1 MTDSNEDNPN
11 KIYGNIKFWCNSFGV
26 TGRYFYYTLYGFILI
41 TIPYVGLLVILIM
54 AHDHISIV
62 YQIVITSILY
72 IIEIINMILG
82 SFTDPGILP
91 RQGKDFYYITKR
103 VMQRKVINGHCI
115 PLIYCYSCSLY
126 RPPRSSHCSV
136 CDNCVERFDHHCIWL
151 GTCIGKRNY
160 KYFYCLL
167 TCLFVN
173 YVFEIICSVIYII
186 IGSKNYKKGQDKSL
200 FITIGYSILAF
211 YDIMFIILFLGKL
224 FVIHSILVF
233 KNMTFYEYF
242 KNKIPI
248 YYPTNPFKKYF
259 CDVYKRI
266 IFTHTKSLLL
276 SYLDSLNEIK
286 DSDKSNI
293 IIINNK
299 RNRVNILNHYDKR
312 KTENNH
318 QKKCKENKRNSNRIN
333 NLKLNSEMESF
344 NSRRSIGK
352 DGEERKLKEENDES
366 KSDSK
371 NKTNNLIKELEHNN
385 SNNRYNKIHPIQ
397 LCRNRNINSNDIN
410 ILNDFAA
417 NNRTHVKN
425 DNDFD
430 NDIMVTKN
438 IINIKQNQNENKLEK
453 KFKYFIKS
461 PISHIISSY
470 FSETAKSIE
479 KEENENE
486 KKMSNSMKNVCLDT
500 QENNDNNICIREI
513 GNYSMDLQKKDYG
526 VPKLKIS
533 SLKVTPI
540 KIKGTYYFENNDKDK
555 ISNAK
560 QDINEDNVNNYIDNR
575 IENNDIEEKDFQSD
589 IRFQNVNHED

>member
-1 MTDSNEDNPN
+1 
-11 KIYGNIKFWCNSFGV
+11 
-26 TGRYFYYTLYGFILI
+26 
-41 TIPYVGLLVILIM
+41 
-54 AHDHISIV
+54 
-62 YQIVITSILY
+62 
-72 IIEIINMILG
+72 
-82 SFTDPGILP
+82 
-91 RQGKDFYYITKR
+91 
-103 VMQRKVINGHCI
+103 
-115 PLIYCYSCSLY
+115 
-126 RPPRSSHCSV
+126 
-136 CDNCVERFDHHCIWL
+136 
-151 GTCIGKRNY
+151 
-160 KYFYCLL
+160 
-167 TCLFVN
+167 
-173 YVFEIICSVIYII
+173 
-186 IGSKNYKKGQDKSL
+186 
-200 FITIGYSILAF
+200 
-211 YDIMFIILFLGKL
+211 
-224 FVIHSILVF
+224 
-233 KNMTFYEYF
+233 MTFYEYF

-479 KEENENE
+479 KEENEND
-486 KKMSNSMKNVCLDT
+486 KKMNNSMKNINLDT
-500 QENNDNNICIREI
+500 HESNDNNICIRKI
-513 GNYSMDLQKKDYG
+513 VNYSMDQQKKDYV

-540 KIKGTYYFENNDKDK
+540 KIKGTYYFENYDK
-555 ISNAK
+555 ISNEK
-560 QDINEDNVNNYIDNR
+560 QDINEDNLNNYIDDR
-575 IENNDIEEKDFQSD
+575 IENNDVEEKDFQNN
-589 IRFQNVNHED
+589 IKFQNINHED